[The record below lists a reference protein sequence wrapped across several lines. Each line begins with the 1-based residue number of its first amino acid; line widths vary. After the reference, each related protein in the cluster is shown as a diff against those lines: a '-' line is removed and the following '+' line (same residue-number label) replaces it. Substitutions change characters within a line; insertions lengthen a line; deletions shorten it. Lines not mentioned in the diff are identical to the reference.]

1 MTTIPDRLKVSPF
14 FSYYLVQA
22 IQIGVGILGF
32 QRVLTKAV
40 GNDAW
45 MSIIL
50 GGIGVHVVIWMMYQI
65 LNKQNGDITDV
76 HRVLF
81 GKWIGSGF
89 SILLIIYFCLLTITI
104 LRSYIE
110 VVQVWMFPGIRI
122 SLFSIVIL
130 IIVFYIVN
138 GGLRTVTGMAVLGV
152 VLPAYLLFSLFYP
165 LKYAFFENLLPIF
178 DHSMIDILKST
189 KDVSLSVLGFETL
202 LFYYPFFKEP
212 KKSQKWAHLGSA
224 STIFIYL
231 LVMVVSIAYFS
242 EEQLIRNIWATLT
255 MLKIVQLPFVERIEY
270 VAISSWLFVIL
281 PNLCLAMWSASRGA
295 KRVFNKKQRPLLVVL
310 ILLVCAGSCVLKTRE
325 QVEMISDFTAQI
337 GFYLI
342 FGYIPFLFLF
352 STIFHRMKGRK
363 SA

>member
-14 FSYYLVQA
+14 FSFYLVQA

-45 MSIIL
+45 MSVIL
-50 GGIGVHVVIWMMYQI
+50 GGIGVHVVIWMIYQI
-65 LNKQNGDITDV
+65 LNKQDGDITDV

-81 GKWIGSGF
+81 GKWIGSAF
-89 SILLIIYFCLLTITI
+89 SILLVFYFCLLTMTV
-104 LRSYIE
+104 LRLYIE
-110 VVQVWMFPGIRI
+110 VVQVWVFPGIRI

-138 GGLRTVTGMAVLGV
+138 GGLRTVTGISVLGV

-178 DHSMIDILKST
+178 DHSVLEILSST
-189 KDVSLSVLGFETL
+189 KQITLSVLGFETL
-202 LFYYPFFKEP
+202 LFYYPFFKDP

-224 STIFIYL
+224 STIFVYL
-231 LVMVVSIAYFS
+231 AVMIVSIAYFS

-295 KRVFNKKQRPLLVVL
+295 KRVFKKRQRPLLVVL
-310 ILLVCAGSCVLKTRE
+310 LVLVCVGSCFLKTRE
-325 QVEMISDFTAQI
+325 QIEMMSTFTSEI

-342 FGYIPFLFLF
+342 YGYIPFLFLF
-352 STIFHRMKGRK
+352 STIFYRMKGRK

>member
-14 FSYYLVQA
+14 FSFYLVQKV
-22 IQIGVGILGF
+22 QIGVGILGF
-32 QRVLTKAV
+32 QRVLTKEV

-45 MSIIL
+45 MPIIL
-50 GGIGVHVVIWMMYQI
+50 GGIGVHVVIWMIYQI
-65 LNKQNGDITDV
+65 LNKQDGDITDV

-81 GKWIGSGF
+81 GKWIGSAF
-89 SILLIIYFCLLTITI
+89 SILFVIYFSLLTMIV

-178 DHSMIDILKST
+178 DHSVLDIIKST
-189 KDVSLSVLGFETL
+189 KQITFSLLGFETL
-202 LFYYPFFKEP
+202 LFFYPFFKDP
-212 KKSQKWAHLGSA
+212 KKSQKWAHLGSV

-231 LVMVVSIAYFS
+231 AVMIVSIAYFS
-242 EEQLIRNIWATLT
+242 EEQIIRNIWATLT

-281 PNLCLAMWSASRGA
+281 PNLCLFMWSASRAA
-295 KRVFNKKQRPLLVVL
+295 KRVFKKKQRPLLVVL
-310 ILLVCAGSCVLKTRE
+310 LILVCVGCCLIKTRE
-325 QVEMISDFTAQI
+325 QIDMMSNYISEI

-342 FGYIPFLFLF
+342 FGYIPFLFVF
-352 STIFHRMKGRK
+352 STILYRIKGRK